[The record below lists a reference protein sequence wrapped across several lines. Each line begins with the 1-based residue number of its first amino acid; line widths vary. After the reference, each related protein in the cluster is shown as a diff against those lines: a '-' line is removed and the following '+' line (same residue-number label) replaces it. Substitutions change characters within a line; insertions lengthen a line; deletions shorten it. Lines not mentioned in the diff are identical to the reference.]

1 MRGKKG
7 LVIGDWAET
16 YPNPQSPVTNHQSPQ
31 TGDNLMQTY
40 PIPLV
45 PGPVSVPRAVRDV
58 YQIDFGSADLEEE
71 FFQLYA
77 DCESKLQ
84 RMLATGNDVTI
95 QSGEGMLALWGALKS
110 VLDPGDR
117 VLAVANGVFGYGIG
131 EMAKSVGAEVETV
144 GFGYADVPDPQT
156 VREATQRF
164 RPSLIT
170 AVHCETPSGT
180 LTPLAEIGAICRE
193 VDALFYVDFVAS
205 GGGVPVLVDE
215 WEIDLGLL
223 GSQKVLS
230 LPPDLSMVSVSP
242 RAWERIQQVNYVG
255 YDALAPWRTGP
266 EDRYL
271 PYTHNWAAMKGLQVM
286 LDSLLA
292 EGLQNVY
299 RRHEEVAAFC
309 RQRLDEMGIALWA
322 AREEIASPTVTAA
335 TLPPGWDWPRFDAA
349 LRSYGM
355 AVGGSYGPL
364 AGKVFRVGHM
374 GNQAN
379 EDLVA
384 QGMDVIERVIA

>member
-1 MRGKKG
+1 
-7 LVIGDWAET
+7 
-16 YPNPQSPVTNHQSPQ
+16 
-31 TGDNLMQTY
+31 MQTY

-45 PGPVSVPRAVRDV
+45 PGPVSVPQAVRDA

-71 FFQLYA
+71 FFELYA

-84 RMLATGNDVTI
+84 RMLATGSDVTI

-110 VLDPGDR
+110 TLRPGDR

-131 EMAKSVGAEVETV
+131 EMAKSIGAEVETV
-144 GFGYADVPDPQT
+144 GFGYADVPDPEQ
-156 VREATQRF
+156 VREAARRF

-180 LTPLAEIGAICRE
+180 LTPLAELGAISRE

-205 GGGVPVLVDE
+205 GGGTPVLVDE
-215 WEIDLGLL
+215 WQIDLGLL

-230 LPPDLSMVSVSP
+230 LPPDLSMVSVGP
-242 RAWERIQQVNYVG
+242 RAWERVQSVSYVG

-266 EDRYL
+266 EERYL
-271 PYTHNWAAMKGLQVM
+271 PYTHNWPAMKGLQIA
-286 LDSLLA
+286 LDALFS
-292 EGLQNVY
+292 EGLETVY
-299 RRHEEVAAFC
+299 RRHEEVAARC
-309 RQRLDEMGIALWA
+309 RRRLTEMGIALWPA
-322 AREEIASPTVTAA
+322 SEEIASPTVTAA
-335 TLPPGWDWPRFDAA
+335 NLPTGWDWPRFDAA
-349 LRSYGM
+349 LRAHGM

-374 GNQAN
+374 GSQAN
-379 EDLVA
+379 MDLIDR
-384 QGMDVIERVIA
+384 GMDVIERVIG